1 MEPRVSSSVLIVLS
15 FDRGTLL
22 VTDDKGKLMRRRASD
37 YSNVIRELRE
47 VGIEYRDNALRSPP
61 TGQLASKFESRD
73 YQSEAVESWVKAGH
87 RGIVVLPTGA
97 GKTVMAIKAMERLQV
112 ATLIVVPTIV
122 LMEQWRG
129 TLAKAFESEVGALGG
144 GSSDVKPITVATYDS
159 AALRAR
165 EIGDRFSL
173 IVFDEVHHLPAPSN
187 SRAATNYLAPF
198 RLGLTATLGRNEDV
212 ISGLEE
218 LVGGLVYEKGI
229 EELAGRHLS
238 DYTVRTINVPLAP
251 DEKAEYERQFAVYK
265 GFLQRRG
272 IRIRSAHDYLLF
284 VKRSGVD
291 PEARR
296 ALMGRNAA
304 MDIALNSRSKEEYLR
319 GLLVANPNAKTII
332 FTRHNKLVYRIS
344 RSLLIPAITHQTVR
358 EEREEILGMFRSGVY
373 RRIITSQVLDEGIDV
388 PDASM
393 AVILSGTGSSREFIQ
408 RLGRILRKKE
418 GKEATLYELVSFGTA
433 ETRLSRRRKEA

>member
-1 MEPRVSSSVLIVLS
+1 MVALS

-22 VTDDKGKLMRRRASD
+22 VVDDQGKVTRRRASD
-37 YSNVIRELRE
+37 YSMV
-47 VGIEYRDNALRSPP
+47 VGALLDAGAEYRDDALRSPP
-61 TGQLASKFESRD
+61 TGLLASRFESRD
-73 YQSEAVESWVKAGH
+73 YQSEAVESWAGAGY

-112 ATLIVVPTIV
+112 ATLIIVPTIV

-129 TLAKAFESEVGALGG
+129 TLTEAFGSEVGALGG

-159 AALRAR
+159 ASLRAR

-187 SRAATNYLAPF
+187 SRAATYYLAPY
-198 RLGLTATLGRNEDV
+198 RLGLTATLGHDEEV
-212 ISGLEE
+212 INGLEE
-218 LVGGLVYEKGI
+218 LVGRVVYEKGI

-238 DYTVRTINVPLAP
+238 EYTIRTVNVPLAP
-251 DEKAEYERQFAVYK
+251 EEKLEYERQFAVYK
-265 GFLQRRG
+265 NFLQRRG
-272 IRIRSAHDYLLF
+272 IRIRSARDYLLF
-284 VKRSGVD
+284 IKRSGVD

-319 GLLVANPNAKTII
+319 GLLAANPSEKTII

-358 EEREEILGMFRSGVY
+358 EEREEILDRFRKGVY

-388 PDASM
+388 PDASV

-408 RLGRILRKKE
+408 RLGRVLRKKE
-418 GKEATLYELVSFGTA
+418 GKQATLYELVSFGTA

>member
-1 MEPRVSSSVLIVLS
+1 LVALS

-22 VTDDKGKLMRRRASD
+22 VVDDQGKVTRRRASD
-37 YSNVIRELRE
+37 YSMV
-47 VGIEYRDNALRSPP
+47 VGALLDAGAEYRDDALRSPP
-61 TGQLASKFESRD
+61 TGLLASRFESRD
-73 YQSEAVESWVKAGH
+73 YQSEAVESWARAGY

-112 ATLIVVPTIV
+112 ATLIIVPTIV

-129 TLAKAFESEVGALGG
+129 ILTEAFGSEVGALGG

-159 AALRAR
+159 ASLRAR

-187 SRAATNYLAPF
+187 SRAATSYLAPY
-198 RLGLTATLGRNEDV
+198 RLGLTATLGHDEEV
-212 ISGLEE
+212 INGLEE
-218 LVGGLVYEKGI
+218 LVGRVVYEKGV

-238 DYTVRTINVPLAP
+238 EYTIRTVNVPLAP
-251 DEKAEYERQFAVYK
+251 EEKLEYERQFAVYK
-265 GFLQRRG
+265 NFLQRRG
-272 IRIRSAHDYLLF
+272 IRIRSARDYLLF
-284 VKRSGVD
+284 IKRSGVD

-319 GLLVANPNAKTII
+319 GLLAANPSEKTII

-358 EEREEILGMFRSGVY
+358 EEREEILDRFRKGVY

-388 PDASM
+388 PDASV

-408 RLGRILRKKE
+408 RLGRVLRKKE
-418 GKEATLYELVSFGTA
+418 GKQATLYELVSFGTA

>member
-1 MEPRVSSSVLIVLS
+1 MIVLR
-15 FDRGTLL
+15 FDRGTL
-22 VTDDKGKLMRRRASD
+22 VVENDQGEPPARRRANEYAD
-37 YSNVIRELRE
+37 VLNELRSWDTE
-47 VGIEYRDNALRSPP
+47 VRDEALHAPPVGQLRSR
-61 TGQLASKFESRD
+61 FEARD
-73 YQSEAVESWVKAGH
+73 YQSESVVSWEKAGF

-97 GKTVMAIKAMERLQV
+97 GKTIMAIKAMERLQV

-122 LMEQWRG
+122 LMEQWRS
-129 TLAKAFESEVGALGG
+129 TLTNAFGVEIGSLGG
-144 GSSDVKPITVATYDS
+144 GLSSIKPITVSTYDS

-165 EIGDRFSL
+165 ELGDRFAL

-187 SRAATNYLAPF
+187 AKIAHNYLAPY
-198 RLGLTATLGRNEDV
+198 RLGLTATIGRDEDV
-212 ISGLEE
+212 LQELEE
-218 LVGGLVYEKGI
+218 LVGPVVYTKGV
-229 EELAGRHLS
+229 EELAGKHLS
-238 DYTVRTINVPLAP
+238 EYTVHTVNVPLSP
-251 DEKAEYERQFAVYK
+251 SEKLEYERQFAVYK

-272 IRIRSAHDYLLF
+272 IKIRSASDYLLF

-319 GLLVANPNAKTII
+319 NLLAANPNEKAII

-344 RSLLIPAITHQTVR
+344 RSLLIPAITHQTVK
-358 EEREEILGMFRSGVY
+358 EEREEILDRFRRSVY

-388 PDASM
+388 PDASL

-433 ETRLSRRRKEA
+433 ETRMSRRRKET

>member
-1 MEPRVSSSVLIVLS
+1 MVVLS

-22 VTDDKGKLMRRRASD
+22 VVDDQGKVTRCRAGD
-37 YSNVIRELRE
+37 YSRVVGELRDAGAE
-47 VGIEYRDNALRSPP
+47 FRDDALRSPP
-61 TGQLASKFESRD
+61 TGLLASRFEARD
-73 YQSEAVESWVKAGH
+73 YQSEAVESWAKAGY

-122 LMEQWRG
+122 LMEQWRE
-129 TLAKAFESEVGALGG
+129 TLTEAFGSEVGALGG

-159 AALRAR
+159 ASLRAR

-173 IVFDEVHHLPAPSN
+173 IVFDEVHHLPAISN
-187 SRAATNYLAPF
+187 SRAATYYLAPY
-198 RLGLTATLGRNEDV
+198 RLGLTATLGHDEEV

-218 LVGGLVYEKGI
+218 LVGKVVYEKVV

-238 DYTVRTINVPLAP
+238 DYTVKTVNVSLAP
-251 DEKAEYERQFAVYK
+251 EEKAEYERQFAVYK

-272 IRIRSAHDYLLF
+272 IKIRSARDYLLF

-319 GLLVANPNAKTII
+319 GLLVANPNEKTII

-358 EEREEILGMFRSGVY
+358 EEREEILDRFRRGVY

-388 PDASM
+388 PDASV

-408 RLGRILRKKE
+408 RLGRVLRKKE
-418 GKEATLYELVSFGTA
+418 GKQATLYELVSFGTA

>member
-1 MEPRVSSSVLIVLS
+1 MIVLR
-15 FDRGTLL
+15 FDRGAL
-22 VTDDKGKLMRRRASD
+22 VVEDDQGKPPVRRRANE
-37 YSNVIRELRE
+37 YAGVLRELRE
-47 VGIEYRDNALRSPP
+47 WSTDFRDEALKAPPVEPLRSR
-61 TGQLASKFESRD
+61 FEARD
-73 YQSEAVESWVKAGH
+73 YQSEAVVGWEKAGF

-97 GKTVMAIKAMERLQV
+97 GKTIMAIKAMERLQV
-112 ATLIVVPTIV
+112 ATLVVVPTIV

-129 TLAKAFESEVGALGG
+129 VLVDAFDVEVGALGG
-144 GSSDVKPITVATYDS
+144 GSSDIQPITVSTYDS

-165 EIGDRFSL
+165 ELGDRFAL

-187 SRAATNYLAPF
+187 ARIALNYLAPH
-198 RLGLTATLGRNEDV
+198 RLGLTATLGRDEGV
-212 ISGLEE
+212 LQELEE
-218 LVGGLVYEKGI
+218 LVGPVVYEKGV
-229 EELAGRHLS
+229 EELAGKHLS
-238 DYTVRTINVPLAP
+238 DYTVHTVNVPLAP
-251 DEKAEYERQFAVYK
+251 SEKLEYDRQFAVYK

-272 IRIRSAHDYLLF
+272 IKIRSARDYLLF

-319 GLLVANPNAKTII
+319 NLLAANPDEKTLI

-344 RSLLIPAITHQTVR
+344 RSLLIPAITHQTVK
-358 EEREEILGMFRSGVY
+358 EEREEILDRFRRGVY

-388 PDASM
+388 PDASL

-408 RLGRILRKKE
+408 RLGRVLRKKE

-433 ETRLSRRRKEA
+433 ETRMSRRRKET

>member
-1 MEPRVSSSVLIVLS
+1 MEPRVISSALVVLS

-22 VTDDKGKLMRRRASD
+22 VVDDKGKTTRHRASD
-37 YSNVIRELRE
+37 YSKVVRELRE
-47 VGIEYRDNALRSPP
+47 TGLEYKDDALRSPL
-61 TGQLASKFESRD
+61 TGQLTSKYESRD
-73 YQSEAVESWVKAGH
+73 YQSEAVESWVKSGY

-122 LMEQWRG
+122 LMEQWRE
-129 TLAKAFESEVGALGG
+129 TLAEAFGSEVGALGG
-144 GSSDVKPITVATYDS
+144 GSRDVKPITVATYDS
-159 AALRAR
+159 ASLRAR

-173 IVFDEVHHLPAPSN
+173 IIFDEVHHLPASSN
-187 SRAATNYLAPF
+187 SRAATCYLAPY
-198 RLGLTATLGRNEDV
+198 RLGLTATLGRDENV

-218 LVGGLVYEKGI
+218 LVGGLVYEKGV
-229 EELAGRHLS
+229 EELAGKHLS
-238 DYTVRTINVPLAP
+238 DYTVKTMNIPLTP

-272 IRIRSAHDYLLF
+272 IRIRSARDYLLF

-319 GLLVANPNAKTII
+319 ELLAANPNAKTII

-358 EEREEILGMFRSGVY
+358 EERDEILDRFRSGVY

-388 PDASM
+388 PDASV

-418 GKEATLYELVSFGTA
+418 GKQATLYELVSFGTA
-433 ETRLSRRRKEA
+433 ETRISRRRKEA